1 EGPAILSSGKPISH
15 GSLKQTNSRREV
27 LNAMLSRKNKFL
39 LLKLASLFSVVRGYN
54 IAVVVLAQYLTS
66 IYIFAPNKPVH
77 SVLFDT
83 QLLWIVLASA
93 LSIASGYIIN
103 NFYDAD
109 KDLINRPQKTLLD
122 NYV

>member
-1 EGPAILSSGKPISH
+1 
-15 GSLKQTNSRREV
+15 
-27 LNAMLSRKNKFL
+27 
-39 LLKLASLFSVVRGYN
+39 
-54 IAVVVLAQYLTS
+54 
-66 IYIFAPNKPVH
+66 

-122 NYV
+122 NYVSQQTKLSVYFLLNFVAIILASAVNFRAVAFFSVYIFFLWLYSHKLKKLPLIGNITASILAIVPFFA